1 MIFRFSPMWIFSEA
15 PRPNRAHW
23 RKTLAPKR
31 TNSFRFGHLGL
42 IWTENFHCNH
52 LSEAAEQP
60 ILDSASTRAAS
71 IPHEIRIASTT
82 ASATADSHRSLR
94 WALVVFPAE

>member
-42 IWTENFHCNH
+42 IWTENFPCNH
-52 LSEAAEQP
+52 LSEAAEHP
-60 ILDSASTRAAS
+60 IWDSASTRPAG
-71 IPHEIRIASTT
+71 IPHEIRHAPTPPSPPPPPNPPLSTT
-82 ASATADSHRSLR
+82 
-94 WALVVFPAE
+94 PAKF